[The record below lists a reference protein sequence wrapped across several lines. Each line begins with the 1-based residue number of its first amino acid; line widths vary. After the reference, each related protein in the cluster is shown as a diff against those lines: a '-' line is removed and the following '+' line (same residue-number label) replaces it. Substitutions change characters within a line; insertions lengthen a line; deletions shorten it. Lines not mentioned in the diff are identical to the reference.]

1 MSYAGPRR
9 QSCFRDEEKAGDNV
23 VTPPNDTTPHEFN
36 PWLRVTS
43 LIESA
48 GQLLGLNEGMIK
60 RIITPERILEVAV
73 PVRMDSGNVEM
84 YTGWRIQHDTSRGP
98 GKGGIRFHQSVNI
111 DEIAAL
117 SADMSI
123 KCAVVNIP
131 YGGAKGGVRVDPTK
145 LSRGELERLTRRY
158 AFSIGP
164 MIGPDR
170 DIPAPDINTD
180 AQVMSWIMD
189 TISMMH
195 GHNISGVVTGKPLA
209 IGGTLGHAG
218 ATSLG
223 VTICTAAILQRLGR
237 QSNEQRVIVQGYGK
251 VGAPLVKLMSDR
263 GMKVVGV
270 ADVKGAIHVPEGIK
284 WSVLAKHFAEAGT
297 VVGYA
302 GATRSSPK
310 SSGPSRATSRSL
322 PPWAGSSPTRSPEHG
337 RVDHGRSRQRTD
349 HRRGSRDTLEPQYPV
364 VPDVLAN
371 AGGVVASYFEWA
383 QDLQGFMWET
393 ELFQQRL
400 EKTMHEAFNHV
411 WNRQKELNVNCATPP
426 SRWASSASPRR
437 PRCAA
442 CFLERVLCG
451 PVLIALAAVRRP
463 AELSRSDD
471 RRHDSPD
478 SDDR

>member
-1 MSYAGPRR
+1 
-9 QSCFRDEEKAGDNV
+9 V
-23 VTPPNDTTPHEFN
+23 VAHSNETSSHEFN
-36 PWLRVTS
+36 PWLRVSS
-43 LIESA
+43 LIETA
-48 GQLLGLNEGMIK
+48 GKLLGLDEGMIK
-60 RIITPERILEVAV
+60 RIVTPERILEVAV
-73 PVRMDSGNVEM
+73 PVRMDAGNVEM

-98 GKGGIRFHQSVNI
+98 GKGGIRFHQSVNA

-131 YGGAKGGVRVDPTK
+131 YGGAKGGVRVDPTT

-158 AFSIGP
+158 AFSISP

-189 TISMMH
+189 TVSMLH

-223 VTICTAAILQRLGR
+223 VTICTQALLQRLGR
-237 QSNEQRVIVQGYGK
+237 ASNAQRVIVQGYGK
-251 VGAPLVKLMSDR
+251 VGAPLVKLLSDR

-270 ADVKGAIHVPEGIK
+270 ADVQGAIHVPGGI
-284 WSVLAKHFAEAGT
+284 SHLALAKHFAETGT
-297 VVGYA
+297 VVGFA
-302 GATRSSPK
+302 DSDKVESDDFWTIPSDIAIPAALGGVITDKVAETMSATIMVEAANGPTTGDGAAVLA
-310 SSGPSRATSRSL
+310 SRNI
-322 PPWAGSSPTRSPEHG
+322 
-337 RVDHGRSRQRTD
+337 
-349 HRRGSRDTLEPQYPV
+349 PV
-364 VPDVLAN
+364 IPDVLAN

-400 EKTMHEAFNHV
+400 EKTMHEAFNHI
-411 WNRQKELNVNCATPP
+411 WSRQKELKVTLRETAIAVGVERIAEATEIRGLFP
-426 SRWASSASPRR
+426 
-437 PRCAA
+437 
-442 CFLERVLCG
+442 
-451 PVLIALAAVRRP
+451 
-463 AELSRSDD
+463 
-471 RRHDSPD
+471 
-478 SDDR
+478 